1 MRWLKDNRKLL
12 NAKILPMERRYEY
25 KCNPQSGYKAYSV
38 ESPRFLRVFLAW
50 VLSTVYSSHNIECLG
65 TF

>member
-25 KCNPQSGYKAYSV
+25 KCYPQSSYKAYSV
-38 ESPRFLRVFLAW
+38 ESPRFL
-50 VLSTVYSSHNIECLG
+50 
-65 TF
+65 